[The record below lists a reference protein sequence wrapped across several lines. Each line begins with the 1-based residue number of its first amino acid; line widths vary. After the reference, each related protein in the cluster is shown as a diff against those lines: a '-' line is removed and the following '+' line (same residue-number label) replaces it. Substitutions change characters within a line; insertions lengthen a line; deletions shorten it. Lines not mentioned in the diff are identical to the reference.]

1 MIKSLNNWGENKLT
15 FSKINLKVIIMK
27 KLLFTILVISITM
40 LNANFD
46 QTESLIEKKLDSIN
60 YNEKSLSIIEE
71 KVLEAIQNEDYV
83 FIEKI
88 IKDGMLSPRASIAGK
103 PLIIHAAI
111 NDKAEMLLLLASY
124 GAMIKDPICNQGK
137 NIMEYAV
144 ESKAIHAQA
153 QIILIRA

>member
-1 MIKSLNNWGENKLT
+1 
-15 FSKINLKVIIMK
+15 MK
-27 KLLFTILVISITM
+27 KLLFIGLVISITM

-46 QTESLIEKKLDSIN
+46 RTESTVEKKLDSISN
-60 YNEKSLSIIEE
+60 AYVGLSLIEE
-71 KVLEAIQNEDYV
+71 KALDAIQNEDYV

-88 IKDGMLSPRASIAGK
+88 LKDRILSPRASIAGK

-124 GAMIKDPICNQGK
+124 GAMIKDPVCDEGK
-137 NIMEYAV
+137 NIMEYAI
-144 ESKAIHAQA
+144 ENKAIRAQA

>member
-1 MIKSLNNWGENKLT
+1 
-15 FSKINLKVIIMK
+15 MK
-27 KLLFTILVISITM
+27 KLLFIGFVISITM

-46 QTESLIEKKLDSIN
+46 QTESTIEKKLDSISN
-60 YNEKSLSIIEE
+60 TYVVLSLIEE
-71 KVLEAIQNEDYV
+71 KALDAIQNEDYV

-111 NDKAEMLLLLASY
+111 DDKAEMVLLLASY
-124 GAMIKDPICNQGK
+124 GAMIKDPVCEEGK
-137 NIMEYAV
+137 SIMEYAI
-144 ESKAIHAQA
+144 ENKAIHAQA

>member
-1 MIKSLNNWGENKLT
+1 
-15 FSKINLKVIIMK
+15 MK
-27 KLLFTILVISITM
+27 KLLFISFVISISM

-46 QTESLIEKKLDSIN
+46 RTQSSIEKKLDSIN
-60 YNEKSLSIIEE
+60 YNEKSLTILEE
-71 KVLEAIQNEDYV
+71 KALEAIQNEDYV

-111 NDKAEMLLLLASY
+111 NDKAEMVLLLANY

-137 NIMEYAV
+137 NIMEYAI
-144 ESKAIHAQA
+144 ENKAVHAQA

>member
-1 MIKSLNNWGENKLT
+1 
-15 FSKINLKVIIMK
+15 MK
-27 KLLFTILVISITM
+27 KLLFIGLVISITM

-46 QTESLIEKKLDSIN
+46 RTESTVEKKLDSISN
-60 YNEKSLSIIEE
+60 AYVGLSLIEE
-71 KVLEAIQNEDYV
+71 KAIDAIQNEDYV

-88 IKDGMLSPRASIAGK
+88 INDGILSPRASIAGK

-124 GAMIKDPICNQGK
+124 GAMIKDPVCEEGK
-137 NIMEYAV
+137 YIMEYAI
-144 ESKAIHAQA
+144 ENNAIHAQA

>member
-1 MIKSLNNWGENKLT
+1 
-15 FSKINLKVIIMK
+15 MK
-27 KLLFTILVISITM
+27 KLLFIGIMISITI

-46 QTESLIEKKLDSIN
+46 QTESTIEKKLDSISN
-60 YNEKSLSIIEE
+60 TYVVLSLIEE
-71 KVLEAIQNEDYV
+71 KALDAIQNEDYV

-111 NDKAEMLLLLASY
+111 NDKAEMVLLLASY
-124 GAMIKDPICNQGK
+124 GAMIKDPVCEEGK
-137 NIMEYAV
+137 SIMEYAI
-144 ESKAIHAQA
+144 ENKAIHAQA

>member
-1 MIKSLNNWGENKLT
+1 
-15 FSKINLKVIIMK
+15 MK
-27 KLLFTILVISITM
+27 KLLFIGFVISISM

-46 QTESLIEKKLDSIN
+46 RTQSFTEKKLDSIN
-60 YNEKSLSIIEE
+60 YNEKSLTIIEE
-71 KVLEAIQNEDYV
+71 KALEAIQNEDYV

-111 NDKAEMLLLLASY
+111 NDKAEMVLLLANY

-137 NIMEYAV
+137 NIMEYAI
-144 ESKAIHAQA
+144 ENKAVHAQA

>member
-1 MIKSLNNWGENKLT
+1 
-15 FSKINLKVIIMK
+15 MK
-27 KLLFTILVISITM
+27 KLLFIGLVISITM

-46 QTESLIEKKLDSIN
+46 RTESTVEKKLDSISN
-60 YNEKSLSIIEE
+60 AYAGLSLIEE
-71 KVLEAIQNEDYV
+71 KALDAIQNEDYV

-111 NDKAEMLLLLASY
+111 NDKAEMVLLLASY
-124 GAMIKDPICNQGK
+124 GAMIKDPVCEEGK
-137 NIMEYAV
+137 SIMEYAI
-144 ESKAIHAQA
+144 ENKAIHAQA

>member
-1 MIKSLNNWGENKLT
+1 MKSLVKQSLLVSFLLGT
-15 FSKINLKVIIMK
+15 FWFFFSLPLNI
-27 KLLFTILVISITM
+27 LFT
-40 LNANFD
+40 
-46 QTESLIEKKLDSIN
+46 
-60 YNEKSLSIIEE
+60 
-71 KVLEAIQNEDYV
+71 

>member
-1 MIKSLNNWGENKLT
+1 MIRAETGLPLNIIK
-15 FSKINLKVIIMK
+15 KKVIVMK
-27 KLLFTILVISITM
+27 KLLFIGLVISITM

-46 QTESLIEKKLDSIN
+46 RTESTVEKKLDSISN
-60 YNEKSLSIIEE
+60 AYVGLSLIEE
-71 KVLEAIQNEDYV
+71 KALDAIQNEDYV

-88 IKDGMLSPRASIAGK
+88 LKDRILSPRASIAGK

-124 GAMIKDPICNQGK
+124 GAMIKDPVCDEGK
-137 NIMEYAV
+137 NIMEYAI
-144 ESKAIHAQA
+144 ENNAIHAQA